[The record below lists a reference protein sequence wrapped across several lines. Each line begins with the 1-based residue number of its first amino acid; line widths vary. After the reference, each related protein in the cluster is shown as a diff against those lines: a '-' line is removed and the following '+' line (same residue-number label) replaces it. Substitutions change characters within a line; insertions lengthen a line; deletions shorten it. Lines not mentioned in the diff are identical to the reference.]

1 MRFAVPL
8 LLLIVLIF
16 VCPSSKAQRVSI
28 SQSRISLRKVFNS
41 VQQQTG
47 FSILYDNRLIKHAP
61 DISISMHDAELKDV
75 LDFSLRGLPLT
86 YVITDKIIV
95 IKEKETPAEEPDT
108 KCVLK
113 GFVYDDEGHPLAG
126 ASVLIKQGRKGIAS
140 DIDGRFVIENLSCG
154 EVTVVVSIVGYVT
167 EEKKFSAAADA
178 GDLTFRLQK
187 TNNNLSEI
195 TITALGISRKARSLT
210 YSTQS
215 IGRQE
220 LNTVKNTN
228 VVNSLNGK
236 VAGVQINRTSGGV
249 GGSVRVVIRGD
260 KSTRNSQPLYVIDGM
275 PIINPIGGPDAG
287 LYNAGPDAG
296 DIISTIN
303 PDDIESVNVLKGASA
318 SALYG
323 SQGSNGVILITTRK
337 GKNGTSRVDFSSNAS
352 VEQVSILPKLQY
364 DYVQSSPAT
373 ATSPGSE
380 DSWGSQTATQP
391 GRSYLKDFFQTGF
404 TFINSIGITS
414 GNERSSN
421 YFSYSN
427 TENKGV
433 LPTSTFRQHTL
444 SFRQT
449 SKLIGDKLTVEA
461 SALGT
466 LQRAHNRLTPG
477 VYFNPLTGL
486 YLFPRGLDFNSY
498 KNYEYFSPSRY
509 LNAQSWWNINHDKDI
524 VNGGWGGQD
533 YQQNPY
539 WVLQRNPVDNHNQNV
554 YASAALKYQANS
566 WLSVQARGNLN
577 NFIVEYERHLFAT
590 TQATLSSPNGML
602 RKVRAE
608 STTYY
613 GDMILLGERSLNKDF
628 SAGFTAGASIQH
640 QTGKSSF
647 INGSPSVANVFLE
660 SAIDRNNSAFDIRN
674 GAVSRQIQSLF
685 ANVQLNYRNKLF
697 LELADR
703 NDWSSTLAFTPTKRK
718 GYNYYSVGAGAVLN
732 ELIELPS
739 LISFAK
745 LRASYAI
752 VGNDIAPFS
761 TRPLNIFGNG
771 GTVIPPTSSTITIPG
786 YYLKP
791 EKNRSIELG
800 AQIVLR
806 DGWMSFDFTWYK
818 SNIINQ
824 YFKRVTVPPG
834 LGTGGYADINAGNI
848 QNTGFEAIL
857 NWKPFSSK
865 RFSWHTT
872 FNVSSNQNKIV
883 ELFNTGFISSPEDQ
897 YYILYQGTDNFEG
910 VLKKGGAYGDLY
922 GRKLRRD
929 EKGSVVVNPL
939 NGVPYTVDNAWLGN
953 PNPKLIVGWK
963 NVFTMKRFTFSF
975 LIDGKFGGKVLS
987 KTEGYL
993 DQMGVSEKSAANN
1006 RMVILKDLVDI
1017 NGEPY
1022 TKPVDAKAF
1031 YQTIGGKGPVD
1042 EMYLH
1047 DATAVRFR
1055 ECYFAY
1061 AISPDKKLLKELSFG
1076 VTGSNL
1082 FFFYLKAPYD
1092 PEQVAG
1098 VNPNGVGVD
1107 TFGMPA
1113 FRSLGLFFK
1122 CSF

>member
-8 LLLIVLIF
+8 LLMVF
-16 VCPSSKAQRVSI
+16 VFICPSSFAQRVSI
-28 SQSRISLRKVFNS
+28 AQSKISLRKIFN
-41 VQQQTG
+41 VIQQQTG

-61 DISISMHDAELKDV
+61 DISINMQDAELKAV
-75 LDFSLRGLPLT
+75 LDFSLKGLPLT

-95 IKEKETPAEEPDT
+95 IRENLLEKEAVSTS
-108 KCVLK
+108 CVLR
-113 GFVYDDEGHPLAG
+113 GFVRDENGLPLEA
-126 ASVLIKQGRKGIAS
+126 ASVLIRQGKKGAS
-140 DIDGRFVIENLSCG
+140 TRPDGSFEIEHLSCG
-154 EVTVVVSIVGYVT
+154 EITVVVSVVGYIS
-167 EEKKFSAAADA
+167 EEKT
-178 GDLTFRLQK
+178 LTTENLTEPLQFQLQK
-187 TNNNLSEI
+187 ANNNLSEI

-210 YSTQS
+210 YSTQTVT
-215 IGRQE
+215 RQE
-220 LNTVKNTN
+220 LTTVKSTN
-228 VVNSLNGK
+228 VMNSLNGK
-236 VAGVQINRTSGGV
+236 VAGVQINRTSGGL

-296 DIISTIN
+296 DIVSTIN

-337 GKNGTSRVDFSSNAS
+337 GKQGTSRVDFSSNMTMDRVS
-352 VEQVSILPKLQY
+352 VLPKLQHEY
-364 DYVQSSPAT
+364 GQSAPAT
-373 ATSPGSE
+373 DQSPGSE
-380 DSWGSQTATQP
+380 DSWGAKLATP
-391 GRSYLKDFFQTGF
+391 SDGSYLKNFFQTGF
-404 TFINSIGITS
+404 TFINNISVTS
-414 GNERSSN
+414 GNDKSSN
-421 YFSYSN
+421 YLSYSN
-427 TENKGV
+427 TENRGI
-433 LPTSTFRQHTL
+433 LPTSTYRQHTL

-449 SKLIGDKLTVEA
+449 SKFLNDKLTIEA

-498 KNYEYFSPSRY
+498 KNFEYFSPSRY
-509 LNAQSWWNINHDKDI
+509 LNAQRWWNINHDKDLDY
-524 VNGGWGGQD
+524 GGWGGQD

-539 WVLQRNPVDNHNQNV
+539 WVLHRNPVDNYNQNV
-554 YASAALKYQANS
+554 YASASLKYQVSN
-566 WLSVQARGNLN
+566 WLTVQARGNLN
-577 NFIVEYERHLFAT
+577 NFVVEYERHLYAT
-590 TQATLSSPNGML
+590 TQATLSSANGML
-602 RKVRAE
+602 RKVKAE
-608 STTYY
+608 NSTYY
-613 GDMILLGERSLNKDF
+613 GDMILQGERSLNSDL
-628 SAGFTAGASIQH
+628 SINFTAGASIQH

-660 SAIDRNNSAFDIRN
+660 SAIDRTNSAFDIRN

-685 ANVQLNYRNKLF
+685 ANAQLSYRNKLF
-697 LELADR
+697 LDLADR

-718 GYNYYSVGAGAVLN
+718 GYNYYSIGAGVVLN
-732 ELIELPS
+732 EMIKLPP

-761 TRPLNIFGNG
+761 TKPLNIFGNG
-771 GTVIPPTSSTITIPG
+771 GVAIPPTSSTITIPG

-800 AQIVLR
+800 AQVVLR

-848 QNTGFEAIL
+848 QNTGFEAIWS
-857 NWKPFSSK
+857 WKPLSSR
-865 RFSWHTT
+865 RFNWQTT
-872 FNVSSNQNKIV
+872 LNMSSNKNRIV
-883 ELFNTGFISSPEDQ
+883 ELFNTGFVTSPEDQ
-897 YYILYQGTDNFEG
+897 YYILYAGTDNFEG
-910 VLKKGGAYGDLY
+910 VLTKGGSYGDLY
-922 GRKLRRD
+922 GRKLQRD
-929 EKGSVVVNPL
+929 PKGFVVVNS
-939 NGVPYTVDNAWLGN
+939 NTGIPYFVDNAYLGN
-953 PNPKLIVGWK
+953 PNPRLIAGWK
-963 NVFTMKRFTFSF
+963 NTINLKRFTLSF

-993 DQMGVSEKSAANN
+993 DQMGVSQKTAANN
-1006 RMVILKDLVDI
+1006 RLLQLPNVIDNNGMV
-1017 NGEPY
+1017 Y
-1022 TKPVDAKAF
+1022 TRPIEAKAF
-1031 YQTIGGKGPVD
+1031 YQAVGGKGPVD
-1042 EMYLH
+1042 ELYLH
-1047 DATAVRFR
+1047 DATAVRLR
-1055 ECYFAY
+1055 ECYLAY
-1061 AISPDKKLLKELSFG
+1061 SVSPTNKLLKELSVG
-1076 VTGSNL
+1076 ITGSNL

-1113 FRSLGLFFK
+1113 FRSMGLFFK